1 MLSTRL
7 RNNNE
12 LIMMPEKDSE
22 TFTSNLLK
30 VRQDLNVN
38 GEESFFLIDETSEL
52 FDDFK
57 PPANVFSLYKGQRN
71 RILSNGSDDFV
82 DLTNESKVIVRN
94 RTTADQSSSPF
105 NIEIDHTYIE

>member
-30 VRQDLNVN
+30 VRQNLNVN
-38 GEESFFLIDETSEL
+38 RDESFFLIDETSDL
-52 FDDFK
+52 FDDLK
-57 PPANVFSLYKGQRN
+57 SPTDVFSLYKGQRA

-82 DLTNESKVIVRN
+82 DLINESKVIVRN
-94 RTTADQSSSPF
+94 RTTD
-105 NIEIDHTYIE
+105 